1 MRSRAFV
8 FSATALAVLA
18 VFGLAALAQDAPW
31 DIQKAAYKGNMMCKM
46 CHNGLEKHK
55 PIIEAFDKTAH
66 PKALQ
71 KASAEGAIVGDF
83 STNPLFKKEDV
94 AWVLGKGRNKQ
105 AYLDANFK
113 VFGAMWDVKE
123 KKWKK
128 AQEADGLTQ
137 CIACHTTGF
146 DPATKKWI
154 QDGVT
159 CEACHGPGG
168 DHIGKMGNKAFIV
181 NPKNLDPVKKGM
193 ICGQCHSAGKDPTG
207 KLPHPVGFRPGMDLT
222 KTFVDAKPTAPG
234 DNQQY
239 SEHLQSKHAQVG
251 TNCTTCH
258 SPHSNGA
265 TGKSQLKTPVNEQC
279 LACHAAKIVDMKT
292 HAPQAAPDATC
303 ATCHMHQGVH
313 TFKKA
318 TK

>member
-1 MRSRAFV
+1 MGRKAV
-8 FSATALAVLA
+8 IFSLVSGAVLA
-18 VFGLAALAQDAPW
+18 VFGLTALAQEAF
-31 DIQKAAYKGNMMCKM
+31 DIHKAAYKGNMMCKL
-46 CHNGLEKHK
+46 CHQGLEKHK
-55 PIIEAFDKTAH
+55 PIVEAFDKTAH

-105 AYLDANFK
+105 AYLDAQFK
-113 VFGAMWDVKE
+113 VLGAMWYVKE

-146 DPATKKWI
+146 DPATKKWT

-168 DHIGKMGNKAFIV
+168 DHAKMGNKAFIV
-181 NPKNLDPVKKGM
+181 NPKNLVPAKTGM

-207 KLPHPVGFRPGMDLT
+207 KFVHPVGFRPGDDLA
-222 KTFVDAKPTAPG
+222 KVFVDAKPTVAG
-234 DNQQY
+234 ANQQY

-251 TNCTTCH
+251 THCTTCH

-265 TGKSQLKTPVNEQC
+265 TGKSQLKQPVNEQC
-279 LACHAAKIVDMKT
+279 LACHAGTIKDLKT
-292 HAPQAAPDATC
+292 HAPQAAADATC
-303 ATCHMHQGVH
+303 ATCHMHEGVH

-318 TK
+318 TQ